1 MILLVCN
8 FLISPYSCFK
18 CEQPG
23 PKPQVSHFMADNK
36 EDMEN
41 WLKVLTA
48 ASKGE
53 VIQKSKQHHLA
64 PMGEVAM
71 RKKSGSISAQRTSS
85 VLGQYS
91 GFTLSHFK

>member
-1 MILLVCN
+1 
-8 FLISPYSCFK
+8 
-18 CEQPG
+18 
-23 PKPQVSHFMADNK
+23 MADSK

-64 PMGEVAM
+64 PMGELAM
-71 RKKSGSISAQRTSS
+71 RKKSGSISTQRTSS

-91 GFTLSHFK
+91 GFQLSLFK